1 MSAKLNDKKFKKSLV
16 WLRRDLRIED
26 QAALFQALQHSEK
39 VWLLFVFDKQIL
51 DPLLEQHLF
60 EDRRLSFIYETLESL
75 DRSLK
80 KHNSSLI
87 VRYGLTTSIVPEMA
101 SLLEVDAVWSNQDYE
116 PTAIARDQS
125 VAKALNN
132 QGRHFF
138 SLKDQV
144 IFHKQ
149 EILNKSGQ
157 PFSVFSPYKKAWL
170 EKLKPADLAS
180 YQVKPYL
187 NKLSEVPKKAQLPW
201 PSLESMGFERQKLS
215 IPVGNYAAENLLDQF
230 LQHITRYQQER
241 DYPAIDGSSKLSVH
255 LRFGTISIRQL
266 ANIAYQKM
274 DQGDQGAATWLSE
287 LIWREFYFMI
297 LSQHPKLTSGASFK
311 EGYDA
316 IEWVKGGNGQ
326 RLFQAWCNGVTGY
339 PIVDAAMRQLNHT
352 GWMHNRLRMVV
363 ASFLCKDLGVD
374 WRWGEHYFAQQ
385 LLDFDFAAN
394 NGGWQWAS
402 SSGCDSQPY
411 FRIFNP
417 QLQSEKFDPKGDF
430 IRKFVPELAKLPT
443 KWIHCPNL
451 APANVLYESGIKLG
465 ISYPKPIVDH
475 TQARQH
481 TLKRYA
487 VVKTG
492 I

>member
-1 MSAKLNDKKFKKSLV
+1 MSTKLTDKKFKKSLV
-16 WLRRDLRIED
+16 WLRRDLRLED
-26 QAALFQALQHSEK
+26 QTALSQALQHSEK

-60 EDRRLSFIYETLESL
+60 EDRRLSFIYKTLESL
-75 DRSLK
+75 DHSLK
-80 KHNSSLI
+80 KYNSSLI
-87 VRYGLTTSIVPEMA
+87 VRYGLAIDIVPEMA
-101 SLLEVDAVWSNQDYE
+101 SLLAVDAVWTNQDYE
-116 PTAIARDQS
+116 PTAIIRDQI

-132 QGRHFF
+132 QGSKFF

-157 PFSVFSPYKKAWL
+157 AFSVFSPYKKAWL
-170 EKLKPADLAS
+170 EKLKPTDLAS
-180 YQVKPYL
+180 HQVKPYL
-187 NKLSEVPKKAQLPW
+187 NRLSEVPIKAQLPW
-201 PSLESMGFERQKLS
+201 PSLERMGFKQQKLH
-215 IPVGNYAAENLLDQF
+215 ILAGNHSAENLLAQF
-230 LQHITRYQQER
+230 LEHISRYQQER

-266 ANIAYQKM
+266 ASVAYERIN
-274 DQGDQGAATWLSE
+274 QGNQGAATWLSE
-287 LIWREFYFMI
+287 LIWREFYFMV
-297 LSQHPKLTSGASFK
+297 LSQHTKLARGASFK
-311 EGYDA
+311 EDYDA
-316 IEWVKGGNGQ
+316 IEWVKGENAQ
-326 RLFQAWCNGVTGY
+326 HLFQTWCNGLTGY
-339 PIVDAAMRQLNHT
+339 PIVDAAMRQLNQT

-417 QLQSEKFDPKGDF
+417 QLQSEKFDSQGIF
-430 IRKFVPELAKLPT
+430 IRKFVPELAKLPN
-443 KWIHCPNL
+443 KWIHCPQL

-465 ISYPKPIVDH
+465 LNYPKPVVDH
-475 TQARQH
+475 AQARQQ